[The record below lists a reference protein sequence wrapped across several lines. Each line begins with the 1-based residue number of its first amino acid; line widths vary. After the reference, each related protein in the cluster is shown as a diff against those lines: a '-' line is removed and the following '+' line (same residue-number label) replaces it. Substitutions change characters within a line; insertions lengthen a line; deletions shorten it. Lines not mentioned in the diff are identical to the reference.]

1 MTEYKTWVYHLSD
14 SAAVFARMFGA
25 GPPATGGG
33 LFGAAPAP
41 APGGGLFGAAQ
52 APAASAGV
60 FGGGGNLFGGGGAA
74 AAPAFG
80 APAGNPFGVAGASTA
95 AAAFGAPAAG
105 GLFGAKAPAPAGG
118 LFAPAGGL
126 FGGAA
131 PAPAGG
137 LFGAAAPAP
146 AGGLF
151 GGTAPAAAGGLFG
164 GAAPAFGAPAGGG
177 LFGAAG
183 APAAAAAPKVIR
195 LNANFNEQP
204 EACQKWLKDLEE
216 IIHKWDRKSREF
228 EEDGGQL
235 YDCERLADELE
246 HKTAIAAAEI
256 RFDEAKLESFRA
268 DVDETLRD
276 ARAAQSDFTTRFES
290 QGAFGRGVAFPSQ
303 FFNARL
309 ERMEQYVPA
318 LKNALRDLDG
328 AIMTKTKPPIEAHRL
343 EQLLAQQ
350 NTLLDR
356 AAAHV
361 YKQHSRVEG
370 HRRTLRNGLGRDPFD
385 EARRRQV
392 RDKYRPADP
401 PMPAA
406 LPPLDPTPAPAAL
419 PAAAAGAGLFGGAPP
434 AGGGLFGPAPGANPF
449 GGGGLGGAFGAAPA
463 AAPAAAVGF
472 GGAPTA
478 AVPMPAAFVPPAAGN
493 GSLFGPG
500 PFSQPNSQF
509 GNMQGQ
515 RAPAATQKNQKN
527 RK

>member
-1 MTEYKTWVYHLSD
+1 MSWL
-14 SAAVFARMFGA
+14 FGA
-25 GPPATGGG
+25 GPPTTGGG
-33 LFGAAPAP
+33 LFGAAPTP

-52 APAASAGV
+52 APAAASGS
-60 FGGGGNLFGGGGAA
+60 FGGGGGGGNLLGRGGAA
-74 AAPAFG
+74 GAPAPAFG
-80 APAGNPFGVAGASTA
+80 GLGPPAAGNPFGGAGPGVFGPRPALAPA
-95 AAAFGAPAAG
+95 AAAFGAPVAG
-105 GLFGAKAPAPAGG
+105 GLFGAKAPA
-118 LFAPAGGL
+118 GGL
-126 FGGAA
+126 FGGA
-131 PAPAGG
+131 
-137 LFGAAAPAP
+137 
-146 AGGLF
+146 
-151 GGTAPAAAGGLFG
+151 APAAAGGLFG

-183 APAAAAAPKVIR
+183 APAAAVAPKVIR

-449 GGGGLGGAFGAAPA
+449 GGGGLGCAFGAAPA

-478 AVPMPAAFVPPAAGN
+478 AGNVPAAFVGFGPVPPAAGN
-493 GSLFGPG
+493 GSFFGTFP
-500 PFSQPNSQF
+500 QPNSQL

-515 RAPAATQKNQKN
+515 RAPAATQAGS
-527 RK
+527 RKKK

>member
-1 MTEYKTWVYHLSD
+1 MSNGL
-14 SAAVFARMFGA
+14 FGA

-52 APAASAGV
+52 APAVSAGG
-60 FGGGGNLFGGGGAA
+60 FGGGGTLFGGGGAA
-74 AAPAFG
+74 GAPTFGGIGAPA
-80 APAGNPFGVAGASTA
+80 AGNPFGGAGAGAGA

-105 GLFGAKAPAPAGG
+105 GLFNAKAP
-118 LFAPAGGL
+118 APAGGL

-137 LFGAAAPAP
+137 LFGGAVPAPAGGLFGAAVPAPAGGLFGGAAPAP

-151 GGTAPAAAGGLFG
+151 GG
-164 GAAPAFGAPAGGG
+164 AAPAFSAPAGGG

-216 IIHKWDRKSREF
+216 IIHKWDRKIREF

-276 ARAAQSDFTTRFES
+276 ARAAQSDFTTRFET

-328 AIMTKTKPPIEAHRL
+328 AIMTKTKPPMEAHRL

-449 GGGGLGGAFGAAPA
+449 GGGGLGCAFGAAPA

-472 GGAPTA
+472 GGAPA
-478 AVPMPAAFVPPAAGN
+478 AAGIPGGFHGFLGAVPPAAGN
-493 GSLFGPG
+493 TSFFGPF
-500 PFSQPNSQF
+500 PPPNSQL

-515 RAPAATQKNQKN
+515 RAPAATQAGS
-527 RK
+527 RKKK

>member
-1 MTEYKTWVYHLSD
+1 MSWL
-14 SAAVFARMFGA
+14 FGA
-25 GPPATGGG
+25 GPPTTGGG

-52 APAASAGV
+52 APAASAGG

-74 AAPAFG
+74 AAPAFGGLG

-105 GLFGAKAPAPAGG
+105 GLCGAKAPAPAGG
-118 LFAPAGGL
+118 LFGGAAPAPAGGL

-151 GGTAPAAAGGLFG
+151 GGAAPAAAGGLFG

-183 APAAAAAPKVIR
+183 TPAAAAAPKVIR

-434 AGGGLFGPAPGANPF
+434 VGGGLFGPAPGANPF

-478 AVPMPAAFVPPAAGN
+478 AGPMPAAFGGFAGAVPPAAGN

-515 RAPAATQKNQKN
+515 RAPAASQKKKGG
-527 RK
+527 R